1 MKVQIENMRLNQWE
15 IQIIKSTVCEV
26 MGETAKVWLF
36 GSRMDDSQYGGDID
50 LLIATDLDNPK
61 ERALKKSLLWAKLQ
75 QGLGEQR
82 IDIIL
87 VQEGGNF
94 QTILKAKKSDFFE
107 KIGFLDGLKI
117 SALQH

>member
-36 GSRMDDSQYGGDID
+36 GSRVDDSQYGGDID
-50 LLIATDLDNPK
+50 LLIATDLDNLK

-87 VQEGGNF
+87 AASISEKQ
-94 QTILKAKKSDFFE
+94 QTIE
-107 KIGFLDGLKI
+107 KIAKRTGTCL
-117 SALQH
+117 